1 MSSGFE
7 TAAAQQSMRQLEQF
21 CSIDSERHTSR
32 KRLMPV
38 KSCIGKTNPSTKS
51 TCTAKEPGS
60 SPVIKEWLER
70 LCDAQTARVF
80 NAFERKTPEECA
92 LSRERSCAPA

>member
-7 TAAAQQSMRQLEQF
+7 AAAAQQSVRQLKQF
-21 CSIDSERHTSR
+21 CGINSERHTSR

-51 TCTAKEPGS
+51 TSTAKEPGS
-60 SPVIKEWLER
+60 SPVIKERLER
-70 LCDAQTARVF
+70 LCAAQTARIS
-80 NAFERKTPEECA
+80 NAFERKTPEECP
-92 LSRERSCAPA
+92 LS

>member
-1 MSSGFE
+1 MSCGFE
-7 TAAAQQSMRQLEQF
+7 AASAQQSVRQLKQF
-21 CSIDSERHTSR
+21 CGINSERHTSR

-60 SPVIKEWLER
+60 SPVIKERLER
-70 LCDAQTARVF
+70 FCDAQTARVF
-80 NAFERKTPEECA
+80 NAFERKPPEERP
-92 LSRERSCAPA
+92 LSQERSCAPA

>member
-1 MSSGFE
+1 MSCGFE
-7 TAAAQQSMRQLEQF
+7 AASAQQSVRQLKQF
-21 CSIDSERHTSR
+21 CGINSERHTSR

-60 SPVIKEWLER
+60 SPVIKERLER
-70 LCDAQTARVF
+70 LCDAQTARMF
-80 NAFERKTPEECA
+80 NAFERKTPEERP
-92 LSRERSCAPA
+92 LSQERRCAPA

>member
-1 MSSGFE
+1 MSCGFE
-7 TAAAQQSMRQLEQF
+7 AASAQQSVRQLKQF
-21 CSIDSERHTSR
+21 CGINSERHTSR

-60 SPVIKEWLER
+60 SPVIKERLER
-70 LCDAQTARVF
+70 LCDAQTARMF
-80 NAFERKTPEECA
+80 NAFERKTPKERP
-92 LSRERSCAPA
+92 LSQERRCAPA